1 MPKEKKYD
9 LDVPEMI
16 PAEEFLAKY
25 IRKIVRE
32 EVEKYFDEQIPD
44 FEEANND

>member
-1 MPKEKKYD
+1 MPKEKKNKSNI
-9 LDVPEMI
+9 PRMM

-32 EVEKYFDEQIPD
+32 EVEKYFDERIPEFD
-44 FEEANND
+44 